1 MHITELPTY
10 NAFYTKLRSC
20 NPLETEYTDHV
31 NFSESGLTK
40 EQAVIKL
47 KLSTEPS
54 TGSKNHRCLQQVG
67 KQQQMVSCKDFCAA
81 VTIKLLC
88 QLSKQCKK

>member
-31 NFSESGLTK
+31 NFLKSGLTK
-40 EQAVIKL
+40 EQAVVKL
-47 KLSTEPS
+47 KLSTPPS
-54 TGSKNHRCLQQVG
+54 TGIENHRCLQLVG
-67 KQQQMVSCKDFCAA
+67 KQQQMVSSKDFCAA
-81 VTIKLLC
+81 VTIKMLC
-88 QLSKQCKK
+88 QLWKQCKK